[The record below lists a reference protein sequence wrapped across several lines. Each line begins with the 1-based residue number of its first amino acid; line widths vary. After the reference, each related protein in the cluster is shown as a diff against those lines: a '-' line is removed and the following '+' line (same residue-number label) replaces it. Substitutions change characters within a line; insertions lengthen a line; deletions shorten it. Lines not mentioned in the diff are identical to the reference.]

1 MTHQRDKLLGA
12 LGRIVADVDN
22 LPVLVPFLQELGRDH
37 RKFGTVADHYPAVGA
52 SLIATLEHFAG
63 EHWTAELAEQWRLAY
78 QLIAD
83 VMTCAAEEAGAV
95 TPAWW
100 EGKVTAHERRRF
112 DIAALTVQVT
122 PELRY
127 QPGQSVAVETAL
139 RPKLWRYYSPA
150 CAPRVD
156 GTIELHVRAMDGGP
170 VSTALV
176 RELAVG
182 DILRMGAPV
191 GDMTLTHA
199 DGRDLL
205 LVAGGTGLAPLK
217 ALVDQLIADPDTRR
231 QRRVH
236 LFFGARTAEELYDL
250 PAVRGLVQRHAWLRV
265 VPAAIGVGFGI
276 AASTDRPRVRVA
288 APVIGYLCA
297 VALHALWN
305 LSAAGGLAGFLVVY
319 GLVMVP
325 LFAAYVGLMIWARRR
340 EGRVVAQ
347 WLPEY
352 GMAGW
357 FSLDE
362 VARLASMHER
372 RRALVAAGRYGGRAG
387 RRTTRRFQHIATEL
401 AFLRNRAGRHSPG
414 PDFAD
419 REHELLAALAA
430 SRARLP
436 IAAVTT

>member
-1 MTHQRDKLLGA
+1 
-12 LGRIVADVDN
+12 
-22 LPVLVPFLQELGRDH
+22 
-37 RKFGTVADHYPAVGA
+37 VGA

-83 VMTCAAEEAGAV
+83 IMTCAAEEAGAV

-176 RELAVG
+176 RELSVG

-265 VPAAIGVGFGI
+265 VPAVSQDGPFDGERGEI
-276 AASTDRPRVRVA
+276 
-288 APVIGYLCA
+288 C
-297 VALHALWN
+297 
-305 LSAAGGLAGFLVVY
+305 
-319 GLVMVP
+319 
-325 LFAAYVGLMIWARRR
+325 
-340 EGRVVAQ
+340 EVVARAGQ
-347 WLPEY
+347 WSDHEVYVCGPS
-352 GMAGW
+352 GMVEAT
-357 FSLDE
+357 
-362 VARLASMHER
+362 VARMLDLGIEDDRIHYDS
-372 RRALVAAGRYGGRAG
+372 
-387 RRTTRRFQHIATEL
+387 
-401 AFLRNRAGRHSPG
+401 
-414 PDFAD
+414 FA
-419 REHELLAALAA
+419 EQ
-430 SRARLP
+430 
-436 IAAVTT
+436 